1 MRYISLKPHCISP
14 DCKPRQA
21 HLHDALIAKLTSY
34 PSLLLD
40 IISSRMLT
48 SDENMETEF
57 EDPADVDIIQTVKP
71 GNEMETFI
79 FSATLSKDL

>member
-1 MRYISLKPHCISP
+1 
-14 DCKPRQA
+14 
-21 HLHDALIAKLTSY
+21 
-34 PSLLLD
+34 
-40 IISSRMLT
+40 MLT
-48 SDENMETEF
+48 SDENIETEF